1 MMKKLYSISKDANRM
16 GFQLNE
22 TIVNNL
28 PSILTSAVMP
38 GTVQLTSS
46 SNLIILMKNCQ
57 VAGGYLRVL

>member
-1 MMKKLYSISKDANRM
+1 MMKKLYAISKDSNRM

-28 PSILTSAVMP
+28 PSILTSAVML